1 MIKFRLN
8 HLVRFDLYL
17 RLALVII
24 SALFVNGFAI
34 ANDETEQKANVTEVL
49 PSLSDKQI
57 FLRAKA
63 KEGANKSSKTL
74 IIESQV
80 SGSQEQPK
88 VIYIMPW
95 QGINEAITL
104 DDRPNKLDMPK
115 LHLINPKQFKHQTRA
130 LYNK

>member
-1 MIKFRLN
+1 MIKLCLK
-8 HLVRFDLYL
+8 HLARFDLYL
-17 RLALVII
+17 RSVVVII
-24 SALFVNGFAI
+24 SALFVNGFAL
-34 ANDETEQKANVTEVL
+34 ATDKFEQNVNEASS
-49 PSLSDKQI
+49 SLSDKQLT
-57 FLRAKA
+57 LRVAA
-63 KEGANKSSKTL
+63 KERANKSSKTL

-115 LHLINPKQFKHQTRA
+115 LHLINPKQFKLQTRP